1 MEAIKLSEQEHTY
14 SNGAGV
20 QCRYG
25 IEVRRTENPTFIEIS
40 RVRSDGRRISR
51 ILLTEREAVD
61 LRDALGS
68 VLGPEE
74 SPVYRRKP

>member
-25 IEVRRTENPTFIEIS
+25 IEVRRTENPTFIEVS

-51 ILLTEREAVD
+51 ILLTEDEAGE
-61 LRDALGS
+61 LLGALGE
-68 VLGPEE
+68 VLHEHDG
-74 SPVYRRKP
+74 SHR

>member
-1 MEAIKLSEQEHTY
+1 METIDRIWQQEHTY

-25 IEVRRTENPTFIEIS
+25 IEIRRTENPTFIEVA

-51 ILLTEREAVD
+51 ILLTEREAAD
-61 LRDALGS
+61 LRDALGEA
-68 VLGPEE
+68 LNNDPF
-74 SPVYRRKP
+74 

>member
-1 MEAIKLSEQEHTY
+1 MMIKLNEQEHTY
-14 SNGAGV
+14 ASGAGV

-25 IEVRRTENPTFIEIS
+25 IEVRRTENPTFIEVS

-61 LRDALGS
+61 LRDALS
-68 VLGPEE
+68 EALNNDPF
-74 SPVYRRKP
+74 

>member
-1 MEAIKLSEQEHTY
+1 METIDRIWQQEHTY

-25 IEVRRTENPTFIEIS
+25 IEVRRTENPTFIEVS

-51 ILLTEREAVD
+51 ILLTEDEAGE
-61 LRDALGS
+61 LLGALGE
-68 VLGPEE
+68 VLHEHDG
-74 SPVYRRKP
+74 SHR